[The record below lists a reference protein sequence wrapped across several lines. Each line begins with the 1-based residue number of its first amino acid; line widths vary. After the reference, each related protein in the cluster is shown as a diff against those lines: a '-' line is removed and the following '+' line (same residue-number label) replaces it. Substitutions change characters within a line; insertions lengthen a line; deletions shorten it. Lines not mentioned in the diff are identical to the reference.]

1 VPPNQGA
8 GERNI
13 AQPYV
18 TCQEKLLIALDKH
31 FLTKRKRL
39 VSAISC
45 DAKCTNETH
54 RAYTPRILESGNQIA
69 DQSVTRG
76 VQFDCMTLSE
86 RARSNSDS
94 RFNTAPGRAQQSTG
108 SRNLS
113 PRTALGLAKS
123 HFLTKRAL
131 IRASDSLGH

>member
-31 FLTKRKRL
+31 FLTKRERL

-45 DAKCTNETH
+45 DAKCAIEMH
-54 RAYTPRILESGNQIA
+54 RARAPRISKSRNQIA
-69 DQSVTRG
+69 NQAVTRRA
-76 VQFDCMTLSE
+76 QFDCKTSSE
-86 RARSNSDS
+86 CAQSNSES
-94 RFNTAPGRAQQSTG
+94 KFNAAPGRA
-108 SRNLS
+108 
-113 PRTALGLAKS
+113 
-123 HFLTKRAL
+123 
-131 IRASDSLGH
+131 

>member
-39 VSAISC
+39 VSATSC

-54 RAYTPRILESGNQIA
+54 RAHATQFSKSRNQIA
-69 DQSVTRG
+69 NQSVTQG
-76 VQFDCMTLSE
+76 MQFDRKTLSE

-113 PRTALGLAKS
+113 PRTTLGLAKS

>member
-31 FLTKRKRL
+31 FLTKRERL

-45 DAKCTNETH
+45 DAKCTNEMH
-54 RAYTPRILESGNQIA
+54 RAHAPRISKSQNQIA
-69 DQSVTRG
+69 NQAVTWG
-76 VQFDCMTLSE
+76 VQFDRKTSSE
-86 RARSNSDS
+86 CAQSNSES
-94 RFNTAPGRAQQSTG
+94 KFNAAPGRA
-108 SRNLS
+108 
-113 PRTALGLAKS
+113 
-123 HFLTKRAL
+123 
-131 IRASDSLGH
+131 

>member
-31 FLTKRKRL
+31 FLTKRERL

-45 DAKCTNETH
+45 DAKCTIEMH
-54 RAYTPRILESGNQIA
+54 RAHASRISKPRNQIA
-69 DQSVTRG
+69 NQAVTWRA
-76 VQFDCMTLSE
+76 QFDGKPSSG
-86 RARSNSDS
+86 RAQSNSES
-94 RFNTAPGRAQQSTG
+94 KFNAAPGRA
-108 SRNLS
+108 
-113 PRTALGLAKS
+113 
-123 HFLTKRAL
+123 
-131 IRASDSLGH
+131 